1 MNQIK
6 LYADVGSM
14 IKVMPRIETLYYFVY
29 ELAQCFHADQD
40 TLKSIKTGIL
50 DNQIIEKITIKYLN
64 KDGKKIAEL
73 IIEIN
78 WEKHY
83 LLAKTEKSKNI
94 QIDMSKSVVDNI
106 VGWKK
111 YVVAH
116 VEEIMRQ
123 YGAYNINSTYVYREQ
138 IRRNETTHQQAR
150 EIMNH
155 VPVTKPTPTAIDS
168 ALQNELSDTLQKAT
182 GKAIEG
188 DTKKRTFDC
197 GELQE
202 VNVEMT
208 YKTKG

>member
-1 MNQIK
+1 
-6 LYADVGSM
+6 
-14 IKVMPRIETLYYFVY
+14 
-29 ELAQCFHADQD
+29 
-40 TLKSIKTGIL
+40 
-50 DNQIIEKITIKYLN
+50 
-64 KDGKKIAEL
+64 
-73 IIEIN
+73 
-78 WEKHY
+78 
-83 LLAKTEKSKNI
+83 
-94 QIDMSKSVVDNI
+94 MSKSVVDNI

-123 YGAYNINSTYVYREQ
+123 FGAYNINSTYVYREQ

-155 VPVTKPTPTAIDS
+155 VPVTKHTPTAIDS
-168 ALQNELSDTLQKAT
+168 TLQNELSDILQKAT

-202 VNVEMT
+202 VSVEMT
-208 YKTKG
+208 YKTKGQIDCEVQSYLET